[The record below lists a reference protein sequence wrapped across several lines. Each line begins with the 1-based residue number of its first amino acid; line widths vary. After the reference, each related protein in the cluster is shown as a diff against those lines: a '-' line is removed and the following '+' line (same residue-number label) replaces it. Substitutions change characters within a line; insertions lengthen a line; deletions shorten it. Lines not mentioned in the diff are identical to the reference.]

1 MVAVDSRVSPNTL
14 SLLRLPSSPRW
25 TTATQTGRTV
35 ASEPIRPR
43 IRQSA
48 YLPGTS
54 NLILATDCLDSR
66 PFVSRGLLITLA
78 GSHNQLSQRGANQGI
93 HVNPLH
99 HSPTSQYHPAI
110 NEQSTTPPSGR
121 LVRPGRLRLLGHS
134 MLAIGFLARLP
145 ESDLKLTLQHFPN
158 RTRTYRCNVEQCLS
172 VRPLQ
177 PDLRSA
183 VPRRSTS
190 STVDR
195 VGNVSWR
202 TGIRLN

>member
-14 SLLRLPSSPRW
+14 SLLWLPSSPRW
-25 TTATQTGRTV
+25 TTATQTGQTV
-35 ASEPIRPR
+35 ASKPIRPR

-48 YLPGTS
+48 HLPGTS

-93 HVNPLH
+93 HV
-99 HSPTSQYHPAI
+99 
-110 NEQSTTPPSGR
+110 
-121 LVRPGRLRLLGHS
+121 
-134 MLAIGFLARLP
+134 P

-158 RTRTYRCNVEQCLS
+158 GPRPYRCNVERCLS
-172 VRPLQ
+172 IRPLQ
-177 PDLRSA
+177 PELRSA

-190 STVDR
+190 STVAGVR
-195 VGNVSWR
+195 ML
-202 TGIRLN
+202 T

>member
-14 SLLRLPSSPRW
+14 SLLWLPSSPRW

-35 ASEPIRPR
+35 ASKPIPTR
-43 IRQSA
+43 IRRPA
-48 YLPGTS
+48 CLPGTS
-54 NLILATDCLDSR
+54 SPTLATDCHLQ
-66 PFVSRGLLITLA
+66 V
-78 GSHNQLSQRGANQGI
+78 
-93 HVNPLH
+93 HVNRLH
-99 HSPTSQYHPAI
+99 HSPTSQYHPAR
-110 NEQSTTPPSGR
+110 NELPNTTPPSGR